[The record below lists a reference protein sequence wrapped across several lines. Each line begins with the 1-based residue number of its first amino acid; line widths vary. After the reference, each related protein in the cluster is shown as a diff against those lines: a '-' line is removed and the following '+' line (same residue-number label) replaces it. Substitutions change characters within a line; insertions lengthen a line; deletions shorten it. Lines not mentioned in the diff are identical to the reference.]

1 MKPVKCGPQRGFGV
15 TKYISGYSARKTFG
29 ALLCASALTLSVS
42 LQADAQANWPQFGQ
56 NNSNT
61 ASNSEE
67 TAISPTTVVNLKKK
81 WKFTTEGDVS
91 ARPAVVDG
99 VVYFPDWGGHLWAV
113 HAKTGKAVWETKMGN
128 YVTDPYTGK
137 HYSSLVYA
145 RATPAVANGVLF
157 IGLQK
162 ASGYFLA
169 IEAKSGKLLW
179 KKRLETVDRDAMITS
194 SASVANGVVYVG
206 VASAQEGLPGGGPK
220 TARGSVLALEA
231 SSGKILWKTYM
242 TSTGYTGAAVWG
254 SSPVVDL
261 TRGMVYVS
269 TGDNYTDP
277 TDPTYLS
284 CIAAGG
290 IPSGCQSAE
299 NYADSIVALDIE
311 NGAVKWS
318 QRLETWPEY
327 AGQDG
332 SDYFNSACSHD
343 LAGCPTPEG
352 PDFDFG
358 SAPNEITYS
367 TPAGPVTILGAGQ
380 KSGIYY
386 AFDPD
391 SGDLLWQTQVGPGSR
406 GGGIMWGSASDGQR
420 IYVAIA
426 NGDGIAYAAGS
437 AGSWAALNP
446 ANGQILWQVP
456 DPYGARGLGPVTVAN
471 GVVYVPSTAGE
482 RTDRNMIALDA
493 ATGSELWSYASETT
507 TIAGA
512 AVVNGVVYWGTGYT
526 HLPVPGFTGGA
537 NAFYAFSI
545 DGK

>member
-1 MKPVKCGPQRGFGV
+1 MKHLKAISQRKPEVTAYRFGRPAR
-15 TKYISGYSARKTFG
+15 ISLGTV
-29 ALLCASALTLSVS
+29 LCALALTQLVS
-42 LQADAQANWPQFGQ
+42 LEANAQVNWPQFGQ
-56 NNSNT
+56 NDLNT
-61 ASNSEE
+61 ANNSEE
-67 TAISPTTVVNLKKK
+67 KAISPTTVGNLKKK

-113 HAKTGKAVWETKMGN
+113 SAKTGKAVWGTKVGS
-128 YVTDPYTGK
+128 YVTNPSTGK
-137 HYSSLVYA
+137 PYSSLVYA
-145 RATPAVANGVLF
+145 RSTPAISNGVIY
-157 IGLQK
+157 IGLQQ

-179 KKRLETVDRDAMITS
+179 KIRLETVDPDAQITCS
-194 SASVANGVVYVG
+194 PSVANGVVYVG
-206 VASAQEGLPGGGPK
+206 VTSAQEGIAGGGPK
-220 TARGSVLALEA
+220 TARGSVVALEA

-242 TSTGYTGAAVWG
+242 TVPGYTGAPVWG

-261 TRGMVYVS
+261 ERGTVFVG
-269 TGDNYTDP
+269 TGDNYTAP
-277 TDPTYLS
+277 TAPTYVS
-284 CIAAGG
+284 CISSGG
-290 IPSGCQSAE
+290 IPSTCQSPE
-299 NYADSIVALDIE
+299 NHADSILALEIK
-311 NGAVKWS
+311 NGAVKWA
-318 QRLETWPEY
+318 QRMEDWPEQS
-327 AGQDG
+327 ANDG

-343 LAGCPTPEG
+343 VTGCPIPAG

-358 SAPNEITYS
+358 SAPNEITYAS
-367 TPAGPVTILGAGQ
+367 ANGPVTILGAGQ

-406 GGGIMWGSASDGQR
+406 GGGIMWGSATDGKR
-420 IYVAIA
+420 VYVAIA
-426 NGDGIAYAAGS
+426 NRDGIAYSAGS

-456 DPYGARGLGPVTVAN
+456 DPYGAMGVGPVTVAN
-471 GVVYVPSTAGE
+471 GVVYVPSTAGAP
-482 RTDRNMIALDA
+482 TDRNMIALNA
-493 ATGSELWSYASETT
+493 ATGGELWSFASETT

-512 AVVNGVVYWGTGYT
+512 TVVDGVVYWGTGYS

-537 NAFYAFSI
+537 KAFYAFSI